1 MLMPKPRSCVPGPDT
16 LPLAQGVLLH
26 PAPAAPA
33 RDALG
38 LEHWQGRL
46 DAVLG
51 RGQSP
56 YLLECEVVPSCAGE
70 GAEAFV
76 LELARERGRLQ
87 AGSAAGLRQG
97 LARAL
102 QWLVAPGPVRS
113 VVIEDEPA
121 LPWRGLL
128 LDPAR
133 HPLGEGALHRTLDA
147 LATLGVNVLHLHLS
161 DDQGVAFESRRRPKL
176 HQASGREGYLSFDAL
191 HRLGEAA
198 AQRGLRIVPELDLPG
213 HAGGLLFAYPECAA
227 GAVPAQLPRAF
238 GPSPYALDPTREESW
253 ALIHDLLDDLAEC
266 FPDPYLHLGGDEV
279 PASGYAFEDRRR
291 VAWCAERGLAPGP
304 EVQQWFSRALAELC
318 AQRGKRLILWDEA
331 LHPALPREVTV
342 QVWRRV
348 ETLEAAL
355 AQGHDALL
363 SSPYYLDLAL
373 PAARHL
379 AFSPGA
385 GANVLAAAQDALLAA
400 PELADVQPGPARVMA
415 LADGVE
421 TVPGPVRGQL
431 LGGEGCLWGELVDDA
446 VLDGRLHDRLPA
458 VAEALWCDVSPAPE
472 DHRARLGAFL
482 PLLARTT
489 ACEPLPG
496 ARACGAL
503 GLDPRH
509 AGALQIF
516 YSALVPLRWYKRLL
530 GQGLDG
536 RLRGA
541 VAVPRPRDARTP
553 LTTPVDFLPA
563 ENLVLHALAAKPA
576 DDSAWVAQGQ
586 AWLAALAALA
596 PALAEGG
603 PLAAFAPHGEA
614 LAAMA
619 TALVAGDPELPAL
632 AERYVTLEAGEA
644 RFALPAALL
653 GRPLP

>member
-1 MLMPKPRSCVPGPDT
+1 MLMPKPRRCVPGAGS
-16 LPLAQGVLLH
+16 LPLGHGVLLRLG
-26 PAPAAPA
+26 PAAPVPE
-33 RDALG
+33 ALG
-38 LEHWQGRL
+38 LDLWQRRL

-51 RGQSP
+51 RGECP
-56 YLLECEVVPSCAGE
+56 YSLVLESAPSSAGK
-70 GAEAFV
+70 GAEGFV
-76 LELARERGRLQ
+76 LELTPEHGRLQ
-87 AGSAAGLRQG
+87 AGAAAGLRQG

-102 QWLVAPGPVRS
+102 QWLLAPGPVRS

-147 LATLGVNVLHLHLS
+147 MATLGMNVLHLHLS

-198 AQRGLRIVPELDLPG
+198 AQRGIRIVPELDLPG

-253 ALIHDLLDDLAEC
+253 ALIDDLLDDLAEC

-279 PASGYAFEDRRR
+279 PASVYAFEDRRR
-291 VAWCAERGLAPGP
+291 VAWCAERGLSPGP
-304 EVQQWFSRALAELC
+304 EVQQWFSRALAERC
-318 AQRGKRLILWDEA
+318 AQRGKQLILWDEA

-355 AQGHDALL
+355 AQGHDAIL

-373 PAARHL
+373 PAHRHL

-385 GANVLAAAQDALLAA
+385 GANALAAAQHTLLAA

-421 TVPGPVRGQL
+421 TVSGPVRGQL

-458 VAEALWCDVSPAPE
+458 VAEALWCDATAPPE

-482 PLLARTT
+482 SLLSRTT

-509 AGALQIF
+509 AAALQTF
-516 YSALVPLRWYKRLL
+516 YAALVPLRWYKRLL

-563 ENLVLHALAAKPA
+563 ESLVLRTLATKPT
-576 DDSAWVAQGQ
+576 DDPAWVAQGR
-586 AWLAALAALA
+586 AWLAALKVLG
-596 PALAEGG
+596 PALGEGG
-603 PLAAFAPHGEA
+603 PLAVFAPHGEA
-614 LAAMA
+614 LSVLAMA
-619 TALVAGDPELPAL
+619 LGAEDPELPAL
-632 AERYVTLEAGEA
+632 AERYFTLEAGEA

>member
-1 MLMPKPRSCVPGPDT
+1 MLMPKPRSCVPGPGT
-16 LPLAQGVLLH
+16 LPLGKGVILH
-26 PAPAAPA
+26 PGPAAPT

-51 RGQSP
+51 RGEPP
-56 YLLECEVVPSCAGE
+56 YPLMLEARSSNAG

-76 LELARERGRLQ
+76 LELAPERGRLQ

-102 QWLVAPGPVRS
+102 QWLLAPGPVRS

-147 LATLGVNVLHLHLS
+147 MATLGMNVLHLHLS

-176 HQASGREGYLSFDAL
+176 HKASGREGYLSFDAL

-238 GPSPYALDPTREESW
+238 GPSLYALDPTREESW
-253 ALIHDLLDDLAEC
+253 ALIDDLLDDLAEC

-279 PASGYAFEDRRR
+279 PASVYAFEDQRR

-304 EVQQWFSRALAELC
+304 EVQQWFSRALAERC

-363 SSPYYLDLAL
+363 SAPYYLDLAL

-385 GANVLAAAQDALLAA
+385 GANALAATQDTLLAA

-431 LGGEGCLWGELVDDA
+431 LGGEACLWGELVDDA

-458 VAEALWCDVSPAPE
+458 VAEALWCEAPPAPE

-482 PLLARTT
+482 PLLSRTT

-496 ARACGAL
+496 ARACCAL

-509 AGALQIF
+509 AGALRTF
-516 YSALVPLRWYKRLL
+516 YAALVPLRWYKRLL

-576 DDSAWVAQGQ
+576 HDSAWVAQGR
-586 AWLAALAALA
+586 AWRAALKELA

-603 PLAAFAPHGEA
+603 SLAVFAPHGEA
-614 LAAMA
+614 LAALA
-619 TALVAGDPELPAL
+619 SALVAGDPELPAL

>member
-1 MLMPKPRSCVPGPDT
+1 MLMPKPRCCVPGTGT
-16 LPLAQGVLLH
+16 LSLAQGVILH
-26 PAPAAPA
+26 PGPAAPA
-33 RDALG
+33 GDALG
-38 LEHWQGRL
+38 LERWQGRL

-51 RGQSP
+51 RGERP
-56 YLLECEVVPSCAGE
+56 YPLVLESARSSAGE
-70 GAEAFV
+70 GSEAFV
-76 LELARERGRLQ
+76 LQLAQEGGRLQ
-87 AGSAAGLRQG
+87 AGAAEGLRQG

-102 QWLVAPGPVRS
+102 QWLLAPGPVRS

-147 LATLGVNVLHLHLS
+147 LATLGMNVLHLHLS

-191 HRLGEAA
+191 QRLGEAA
-198 AQRGLRIVPELDLPG
+198 AQRGIRIVPELDLPG

-227 GAVPAQLPRAF
+227 GVVPTQLPRAF

-253 ALIHDLLDDLAEC
+253 ALIDDLLDDFAEC

-279 PASGYAFEDRRR
+279 PASVYAFEDRRR
-291 VAWCAERGLAPGP
+291 LAWCAERGLSPGP
-304 EVQQWFSRALAELC
+304 EVQQWFSRALAERC
-318 AQRGKRLILWDEA
+318 VQRGKRLILWDEA
-331 LHPALPREVTV
+331 LHPALPQEVTV

-385 GANVLAAAQDALLAA
+385 GANALVAAQDTLLTA

-458 VAEALWCDVSPAPE
+458 VAEALWCEAPPAPE

-482 PLLARTT
+482 PMLSRTT

-509 AGALQIF
+509 AGALRTF
-516 YSALVPLRWYKRLL
+516 YAALVPLRWYKRLL

-563 ENLVLHALAAKPA
+563 ESLVLRALGTKPT
-576 DDSAWVAQGQ
+576 DDPAWVAQGR
-586 AWLAALAALA
+586 AWGAALKVLA

-614 LAAMA
+614 LSALA

-632 AERYVTLEAGEA
+632 AERYLKLEAGEA

>member
-1 MLMPKPRSCVPGPDT
+1 M
-16 LPLAQGVLLH
+16 
-26 PAPAAPA
+26 
-33 RDALG
+33 
-38 LEHWQGRL
+38 
-46 DAVLG
+46 
-51 RGQSP
+51 
-56 YLLECEVVPSCAGE
+56 
-70 GAEAFV
+70 
-76 LELARERGRLQ
+76 
-87 AGSAAGLRQG
+87 
-97 LARAL
+97 
-102 QWLVAPGPVRS
+102 
-113 VVIEDEPA
+113 
-121 LPWRGLL
+121 

-133 HPLGEGALHRTLDA
+133 HPLGEGALERTLDGMA
-147 LATLGVNVLHLHLS
+147 ILGLNVLHLHLT
-161 DDQGVAFESRRRPKL
+161 DDQGVAFESRRRPRL
-176 HQASGREGYLSFDAL
+176 HQLCGREGYLTVAAL
-191 HRLGEAA
+191 QRLAA
-198 AQRGLRIVPELDLPG
+198 AAAERGIRVVPELDLPG
-213 HAGGLLFAYPECAA
+213 HAGALLFAYPECAA
-227 GAVPAQLPRAF
+227 GPVPSRLPRAF
-238 GPSPYALDPTREESW
+238 GPSSYALDPTREESW

-266 FPDPYLHLGGDEV
+266 LPDPYLHLGGDEV
-279 PASGYAFEDRRR
+279 PASMYAFEDARRL
-291 VAWCAERGLAPGP
+291 AWCTDRDLAPGP
-304 EVQQWFSRALAELC
+304 EVQQWFSRSLAELC
-318 AQRGKRLILWDEA
+318 ARRGKRLILWDEA
-331 LHPALPREVTV
+331 LHPTLPREVTV

-355 AQGHDALL
+355 AQGHNAIL
-363 SSPYYLDLAL
+363 SSPYYLDLAF
-373 PAARHL
+373 PAERHL

-385 GANVLAAAQDALLAA
+385 GANALVAAQDTLLTA

-458 VAEALWCDVSPAPE
+458 VAEVLWCEAPPAPE

-482 PLLARTT
+482 PMLSRTT

-509 AGALQIF
+509 AGALRTF
-516 YSALVPLRWYKRLL
+516 YAALVPLRWYKRLL

-563 ENLVLHALAAKPA
+563 ESLVLRALGTKPT
-576 DDSAWVAQGQ
+576 DDPAWVAQGR
-586 AWLAALAALA
+586 AWGAALKVLA

-614 LAAMA
+614 LSALA

-632 AERYVTLEAGEA
+632 AERYLTLEAGEA

>member
-1 MLMPKPRSCVPGPDT
+1 MLMPKPRRCVPGPDI
-16 LPLAQGVLLH
+16 LPLAQGVILL
-26 PAPAAPA
+26 PGPAAPSLG
-33 RDALG
+33 ALG

-56 YLLECEVVPSCAGE
+56 YPLECEVVPSCAGE

-76 LELARERGRLQ
+76 LELTPEGGRLQ
-87 AGSAAGLRQG
+87 AGAAAGLRQG

-102 QWLVAPGPVRS
+102 QWLGAPGPVS
-113 VVIEDEPA
+113 TVLVEDEPA

-147 LATLGVNVLHLHLS
+147 MATLGMNVLHLHLS
-161 DDQGVAFESRRRPKL
+161 DDQGVAFESRRRPEL
-176 HQASGREGYLSFDAL
+176 HQASGRQGYLSFDAL

-198 AQRGLRIVPELDLPG
+198 AQRGIRIVPELDLPG

-238 GPSPYALDPTREESW
+238 GPSSYALDPTREESW

-279 PASGYAFEDRRR
+279 PAAVYAFEDRRR

-304 EVQQWFSRALAELC
+304 EVQQWFSRALAEVC

-379 AFSPGA
+379 AFSPRA
-385 GANVLAAAQDALLAA
+385 GANALSAAQHALLAA

-421 TVPGPVRGQL
+421 TAPGPVRGQL

-458 VAEALWCDVSPAPE
+458 VAEALWCETPPAPE

-509 AGALQIF
+509 AGVLQIF

-576 DDSAWVAQGQ
+576 DDPAWVAQGR
-586 AWLAALAALA
+586 AWRAALKDLA

-603 PLAAFAPHGEA
+603 PLAVFAPHGEA
-614 LAAMA
+614 LSALAS
-619 TALVAGDPELPAL
+619 ALVAGDPELLAL